1 MTGQRQEFTKEF
13 RREAVRLSRESGR
26 TIREIAEDLGVALST
41 LSRWRREEADAAP
54 LPSSDDP
61 HKEVVRLRRENEI
74 LRQERDLLKKQ
85 RPSSRRRQNDEV
97 QVHCCA
103 EGQAIRRARV

>member
-1 MTGQRQEFTKEF
+1 MTGQRHIFTKEF

-54 LPSSDDP
+54 LPIYNRWMAMLP
-61 HKEVVRLRRENEI
+61 F
-74 LRQERDLLKKQ
+74 
-85 RPSSRRRQNDEV
+85 
-97 QVHCCA
+97 
-103 EGQAIRRARV
+103 